1 MKVSEITIADVAD
14 YIRVDE
20 PDEKLLTAILAAAK
34 EYVSQYTGLNQDQ
47 VDSHEDFWLAVMCL
61 CQDMY
66 DTRSIYVERGN
77 INKVVE
83 SILAMHAVN
92 YL

>member
-14 YIRVDE
+14 YIREDE
-20 PDEKLLTAILAAAK
+20 PDEKLLTAILTAAK
-34 EYVSQYTGLNQDQ
+34 EYVCKYTGLSPEQ

-66 DTRSIYVERGN
+66 DTRSMYVERGN
-77 INKVVE
+77 TNRVVE